1 MLGLRATLASGGWP
15 GGSIAGQGRSG
26 QGMETGPGN
35 APARHASDE
44 NGGLES

>member
-1 MLGLRATLASGGWP
+1 MLGPRATLASAVSP
-15 GGSIAGQGRSG
+15 TDQLREQGHSG